1 MAASLAAKAAKW
13 RNGEASAWQRR
24 AAALAAA
31 AANGKAESVAA

>member
-13 RNGEASAWQRR
+13 RNGERIGV
-24 AAALAAA
+24 AAAGGGAAAA